1 MKNNQTDKSKPQE
14 KKEAPDK
21 QLARPGDHVFF
32 QHPEKGPMSGHVVCC
47 GKHGATVKC
56 DTGEHHKVHW
66 ERILGHKQRGER
78 AAKIIDQGEDGS
90 ICEDQNGERFF
101 LRGNMP
107 DQDGDE
113 SNDEDQS
120 QNDDDGDDMKKSM
133 FLFPKGKTSLSKA
146 IANQPGLQLREVTDK
161 MGHQTK
167 RWMKTNPDQN
177 QGKQPGAGKQ
187 EDADQQKQPG
197 QDNQDPHQEARQKV
211 VGNVVQFS
219 AGSFQG
225 KGEVTAAGKDGVT
238 VKDDTGR
245 EHQVHWHELHTGDGE
260 NTGGGQDQDDGEDK
274 PEPGSH
280 FDAASFASERDEQ
293 NIKPEDIY
301 SKFGD
306 ELKSKLEEVKGK
318 LDSVEETIKMHK
330 TADGQY
336 TPERQKLHEKII
348 SHFLSPEKIE
358 AARPP
363 EGQSPTFTILG
374 GRGGSGKSWFKDKV
388 YDSNKAITLDADEI
402 KGMLPEYEGW
412 NAHQVHEESGDIFDH
427 ITDLAK
433 EYGLNIVH
441 DATMKTPEKAK
452 KLVQQFKDDGF
463 NVEAHYMFLP
473 RHEAA
478 TRAVGRFLG
487 PTNRYVPVEVVLS
500 NTKNEQAFDSIKG
513 MVDKWSFRDN
523 NVKKGEEPRLVAES
537 KGSYGK
543 KNQSD
548 TDKMMT
554 KSHSNAIFLLWRKTP

>member
-1 MKNNQTDKSKPQE
+1 MKNNQTDKSNPQK

-66 ERILGHKQRGER
+66 GRILGHKQRGER

-133 FLFPKGKTSLSKA
+133 LLFPKGKTSLSKA
-146 IANQPGLQLREVTDK
+146 IANQAGLQLRETTDK

-245 EHQVHWHELHTGDGE
+245 EHQVHWHELHAGDKDQAS
-260 NTGGGQDQDDGEDK
+260 NGQDAGAADAGESNGGDNGEQKKFGIDQPLFDDKEVASLPVKAKQPVSDPDELWKKSAEAMTDYTSFLTGISETLGIKKMTQSPDDVDFSQAGGMLFIAPLKGQERAKEKVENKYGGDWSRLCDVVRASIAVDTLDDLKGLMAKLKDGGMELAAKPDDRFHKPTAVGYADVNLNVKLSNGLVGELQLHVKPMLEAKNAGHKPYEVIRKVEERAPEAEWSDEDK
-274 PEPGSH
+274 KAH
-280 FDAASFASERDEQ
+280 Q
-293 NIKPEDIY
+293 NAVMESKSIY
-301 SKFGD
+301 GKAWD
-306 ELKSKLEEVKGK
+306 RLK
-318 LDSVEETIKMHK
+318 
-330 TADGQY
+330 
-336 TPERQKLHEKII
+336 
-348 SHFLSPEKIE
+348 
-358 AARPP
+358 
-363 EGQSPTFTILG
+363 
-374 GRGGSGKSWFKDKV
+374 GGS
-388 YDSNKAITLDADEI
+388 DSNNDQPI
-402 KGMLPEYEGW
+402 
-412 NAHQVHEESGDIFDH
+412 
-427 ITDLAK
+427 
-433 EYGLNIVH
+433 
-441 DATMKTPEKAK
+441 
-452 KLVQQFKDDGF
+452 
-463 NVEAHYMFLP
+463 
-473 RHEAA
+473 
-478 TRAVGRFLG
+478 
-487 PTNRYVPVEVVLS
+487 
-500 NTKNEQAFDSIKG
+500 
-513 MVDKWSFRDN
+513 
-523 NVKKGEEPRLVAES
+523 
-537 KGSYGK
+537 
-543 KNQSD
+543 
-548 TDKMMT
+548 MT
-554 KSHSNAIFLLWRKTP
+554 KSHSSDRIILLFRRV